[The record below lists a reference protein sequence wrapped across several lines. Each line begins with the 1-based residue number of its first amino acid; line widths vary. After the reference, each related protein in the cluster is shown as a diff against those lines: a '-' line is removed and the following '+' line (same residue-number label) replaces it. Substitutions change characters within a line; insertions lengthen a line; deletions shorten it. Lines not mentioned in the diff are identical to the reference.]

1 MLRSQIIAI
10 YIPYGNPCSKSGLFK
25 AIFVKTRKTCTPLV
39 IFRPFP
45 YCVARIPSIQFQIY
59 LKSLGYVVAF
69 CAMISQVNNLAGVS
83 VISHRIKKKTKKTIL
98 SSVTFGYLHS
108 YWGSSGG
115 QTIPDCTSTSTAHC
129 R

>member
-1 MLRSQIIAI
+1 MHPSCDFQT
-10 YIPYGNPCSKSGLFK
+10 
-25 AIFVKTRKTCTPLV
+25 IFPIVWRAL
-39 IFRPFP
+39 
-45 YCVARIPSIQFQIY
+45 ARIPSIQFQIY

-83 VISHRIKKKTKKTIL
+83 VISHRIKKKTKKTSL

-115 QTIPDCTSTSTAHC
+115 QTIPDYTSTSTAHC